1 MNERRRDHSLFFEEK
16 LKNNENI
23 KIINNHKKDNWNHQY
38 FVILVKDKFN
48 EVYKKLFD
56 SGVHVM
62 DENVWDCTKYNF
74 EIENKNVSFSITN
87 KIDGSLLRI
96 QNNSFLKK
104 KQIEFIAE
112 KIIDASK

>member
-1 MNERRRDHSLFFEEK
+1 
-16 LKNNENI
+16 
-23 KIINNHKKDNWNHQY
+23 
-38 FVILVKDKFN
+38 
-48 EVYKKLFD
+48 
-56 SGVHVM
+56 M

-87 KIDGSLLRI
+87 KLDGSLLRI